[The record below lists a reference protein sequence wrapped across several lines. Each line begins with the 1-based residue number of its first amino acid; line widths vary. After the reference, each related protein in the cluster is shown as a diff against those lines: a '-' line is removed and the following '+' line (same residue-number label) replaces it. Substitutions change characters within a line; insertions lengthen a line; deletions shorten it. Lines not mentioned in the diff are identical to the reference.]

1 MILIPQIFIKAG
13 RAVRPERTAFPL
25 FDEDAYAMA
34 KSMAD
39 VGSDALFIS
48 DLNVS
53 PVGTNENI
61 PVMAKIRKDLKVK
74 LIVGGAFR
82 APPSFAPYIE
92 LGADLIVL
100 DSHAYQ
106 QPRIVEEACARF
118 GGKIAVHIDVRD
130 GRVTIPGW
138 TVAANKT
145 AFDYAERFMEQGV
158 TALFYSNM
166 SVDEKTADEHLKEIL
181 DFCKRIDASIY
192 CTNEIRGLDDIE
204 RLVTLGAP
212 HLEGVVLGRGLYQ
225 GRIDL
230 KGAISYVADMMLDV
244 SNEPTLLDM

>member
-1 MILIPQIFIKAG
+1 MILIPQIFIKSG
-13 RAVRPERTAFPL
+13 RAVRPERTTFPL
-25 FDEDAYAMA
+25 FDEDAFAMA
-34 KSMAD
+34 RSMVE

-61 PVMAKIRKDLKVK
+61 PMMTKIKKDLKVT
-74 LIVGGAFR
+74 LFVGGAFR
-82 APPSFAPYIE
+82 APRSFDPYID

-118 GGKIAVHIDVRD
+118 KGKIAVHIDVRD

-145 AFDYAERFMEQGV
+145 AFDYAERFVGQGV
-158 TALFYSNM
+158 TSFFYSHM
-166 SVDEKTADEHLKEIL
+166 GVDERTTDEHLKEIL
-181 DFCKRIDASIY
+181 TFCKKVATSVY
-192 CTNEIRGLDDIE
+192 CTNEIRSLNDIE

-212 HLEGVVLGRGLYQ
+212 RLEGVILGRGLYQ

-230 KGAISYVADMMLDV
+230 RGAIQYVADMMLDS
-244 SNEPTLLDM
+244 SNEPTLHEL